1 MVNLPQEFTERM
13 QRQLGDEFELF
24 LSCYEAEEYA
34 GLRVNTEK
42 ITVEEFL
49 KLTPFELIPVPWT
62 TNGFYYRKE
71 DAVTKHPHYFAGLY
85 YVQEPSAMLP
95 ASRLP
100 VEPGCAVL
108 DLCAA
113 PGGKATE
120 LSSRLGGEGILV
132 ANDVSPSRAKA
143 LYKNLSVWG
152 SKNCCITGETPQ
164 KLLQTFGCY
173 FDRILVDA
181 PCSGEGMFRKDPSL
195 IADWVERGPLY
206 YAQLQK
212 EILDCAVQMLRPGG
226 MLVYSTCTFSTE
238 EDEDVIAWIL
248 EQYPELSLVQPMWS
262 DGFVNGSA
270 PCEKTV
276 RIWPH
281 KIKGEGHFLALIQKS
296 DGNEGQENAGKDQFG
311 LNAEKRNLPEQK
323 ISEADIQKSQKQMP
337 DEVRSFL
344 SLLPEHI
351 WKNCVYQQIGEQC
364 LLLPAYRIPKKL
376 RYLLT
381 GIVVGTVKKG
391 RFEPAQQ
398 LAMVLKSGDFD
409 SVLNLGSED
418 LRVIR
423 YLKGETVELTEEEE
437 SAILSVQKKMKKND
451 AGKGWVL
458 ICVDG
463 YALGWGKYANG
474 TIKNKYYPGWRLQ

>member
-1 MVNLPQEFTERM
+1 MVNLPKEFTERM
-13 QRQLGDEFELF
+13 QRQLRDQYELF

-42 ITVEEFL
+42 IPVEEFL
-49 KLTPFELIPVPWT
+49 ALTPFALTPVPWT
-62 TNGFYYRKE
+62 TNGFYYKKE

-85 YVQEPSAMLP
+85 YIQEPSAMLP

-100 VEPGCAVL
+100 AEPGHTVL

-120 LSSRLGGEGILV
+120 LSSKLHGEGLLV

-164 KLLQTFGCY
+164 KLLQMFGCF

-195 IADWVERGPLY
+195 ITDWIERGPAY
-206 YAQLQK
+206 YAKLQK
-212 EILDCAVQMLRPGG
+212 EILDHAVQMLRPGG
-226 MLVYSTCTFSTE
+226 KLVYSTCTFSKE

-248 EQYPELSLVQPMWS
+248 ERYPELEMVKPQWT
-262 DGFVNGSA
+262 DGFVCGDA
-270 PCEKTV
+270 PCEDTV

-281 KIKGEGHFLALIQKS
+281 KIKGEGHYLALLAKKAE
-296 DGNEGQENAGKDQFG
+296 DKGMCDQ
-311 LNAEKRNLPEQK
+311 R
-323 ISEADIQKSQKQMP
+323 ISAADVNKSQKQMP
-337 DEVRSFL
+337 DEVKAFL
-344 SLLPEHI
+344 EYLPDSI
-351 WKNCVYQQIGEQC
+351 WKERVYQQIGEQC
-364 LLLPAYRIPKKL
+364 FLLPAYPIPKKL

-381 GIVVGTVKKG
+381 GIAAGTWKKG

-398 LAMVLKSGDFD
+398 LAMVLKKEDFV
-409 SVLNLGSED
+409 SSLNLSSED
-418 LRVIR
+418 PRVIR
-423 YLKGETVELTEEEE
+423 YLKGETVELTEAEDEEL
-437 SAILSVQKKMKKND
+437 SAIQKKMKKQD
-451 AGKGWVL
+451 SAKGWVL
-458 ICVDG
+458 ICTDG
-463 YALGWGKYANG
+463 YALGWGKYTNG
-474 TIKNKYYPGWRLQ
+474 AIKNKYYPGWRLQ